1 MESSSDGLIPAPTD
15 ATVAV
20 PATPDGTSPCQIYV
34 DRMEDLGLQIDNLL
48 LTLSEVDGRYRE
60 CLANHSVLM
69 LNHLNRF
76 ENLRRLMAT
85 AKTLAGEILSS
96 ET

>member
-1 MESSSDGLIPAPTD
+1 MPAPTD

-60 CLANHSVLM
+60 CLANQSVLM
-69 LNHLNRF
+69 MDHTKRF
-76 ENLRRLMAT
+76 ENLRRLITT
-85 AKTLAGEILSS
+85 AKTVGGEILGSQATA
-96 ET
+96 E